1 MFRSWTG
8 AEPQHLVKVGFR
20 TCFYYILVVLG
31 SNSCCSI
38 KYSQFFL
45 PVINILLFLQD
56 YVTPFFE
63 KMFSV
68 QQWTWFDVL
77 WTGIDLALVLLWFS
91 LILSWL
97 CLNFVLCGLILEARA
112 SLNQACQ
119 SLSHS
124 VVCTLAVLLVRLIMA
139 RFNKVTF
146 KVFLVKRC
154 LGWSGLFVG
163 VDWMVIG

>member
-1 MFRSWTG
+1 MLNRK
-8 AEPQHLVKVGFR
+8 HLVSWCTELVSI
-20 TCFYYILVVLG
+20 ILVVLG

-38 KYSQFFL
+38 KHSQFFSQ
-45 PVINILLFLQD
+45 LLTSSYFCKIMWLL
-56 YVTPFFE
+56 FFE
-63 KMFSV
+63 KMLSV

-77 WTGIDLALVLLWFS
+77 WTGIDLALVFIWFS

-97 CLNFVLCGLILEARA
+97 CLNLVLCGLVLEARA

-139 RFNKVTF
+139 RFNKVTL

-154 LGWSGLFVG
+154 LGWSGLFFR